1 MVVIS
6 NLLDSMCS
14 CLSDQ
19 ACGGAP
25 RYGFAAPPPSSSEDV
40 QMADA
45 PATGSASGPSP
56 TTDGRQSSSGSPTGS
71 IHINRSSSPRSSPSP
86 SHFLKFRGAS
96 GTEWQSLVRRT
107 SCGGAASAGSSTTR
121 PSSPSI
127 QDNNST
133 VMRCLDMDNAQMALA
148 HARQQVGARAHNHHK
163 RKASSDIF
171 RSRHD
176 AETMSASAESSSS
189 SDEPLQQ
196 QQQQQQQEV
205 SSERVASPVPLGGLC
220 APNLNGVVDNG
231 PLGVRS
237 LLRFPGLCFANPI
250 RGSSSFEDTVNEKS
264 SSTIDEA
271 DRPASPAYLL
281 EQELA
286 DKQRQPER
294 PMPLYASQQVV
305 PLADTGIDNGPICL
319 TDMIRQANAN
329 GGDGGAKKMRLTA
342 PSAPAAT
349 DAKPS
354 FAFSSSSDEEE
365 DASVESTPATMTEG
379 AESEAPVTPTALD
392 AYGAIGAS
400 TNTNANTASPL
411 STNVQSASAPTHQI
425 TPNFTPSTSRPHKQQ
440 RMKSPGAALSGGIQ
454 ALGSGPSVPELM
466 FAGSGLPEEAPVTPG
481 QVPMS
486 APPGATANVPVT
498 PEKPYFDV

>member
-14 CLSDQ
+14 CISDQ
-19 ACGGAP
+19 TCGGVP
-25 RYGFAAPPPSSSEDV
+25 RYDFAAPPSSSSEDV

-56 TTDGRQSSSGSPTGS
+56 TDGRQSSSGSPTGS
-71 IHINRSSSPRSSPSP
+71 LHSNRSSSPRSCPSP
-86 SHFLKFRGAS
+86 SHFLKFRGAN

-107 SCGGAASAGSSTTR
+107 SCAGASAGSSTSR

-127 QDNNST
+127 QDNNNNT

-148 HARQQVGARAHNHHK
+148 HARQQVGARAHSSNHAHK

-171 RSRHD
+171 RSRHN
-176 AETMSASAESSSS
+176 AETSPASAESSLS

-196 QQQQQQQEV
+196 MQQDA

-220 APNLNGVVDNG
+220 GPNLNGVVDNG

-250 RGSSSFEDTVNEKS
+250 RGSSSFDDNTNEKS
-264 SSTIDEA
+264 SSTTDETE
-271 DRPASPAYLL
+271 RSASPAYLL

-305 PLADTGIDNGPICL
+305 PIQADAGIDNGPISL
-319 TDMIRQANAN
+319 TDMIRQSN
-329 GGDGGAKKMRLTA
+329 GDGSKKMRLTA

-349 DAKPS
+349 DTNPS
-354 FAFSSSSDEEE
+354 FAFSSPSDEEEE

-379 AESEAPVTPTALD
+379 AEGEAPITPTALD
-392 AYGAIGAS
+392 AYDAVGTS
-400 TNTNANTASPL
+400 TTTNTASPP
-411 STNVQSASAPTHQI
+411 STNVQSASASAPTHQI
-425 TPNFTPSTSRPHKQQ
+425 TPNFTPSTSRPNKQQ
-440 RMKSPGAALSGGIQ
+440 RMKSPGAQGGGIQ
-454 ALGSGPSVPELM
+454 ALDSGPSVPELM
-466 FAGSGLPEEAPVTPG
+466 FAGGHQEEAPVTPG

-486 APPGATANVPVT
+486 APPTTTNVPVT

>member
-25 RYGFAAPPPSSSEDV
+25 RYGFAAAPPPSSSEDV

-45 PATGSASGPSP
+45 PAPTASVSSP
-56 TTDGRQSSSGSPTGS
+56 ATDGRQSSSGSPTGS
-71 IHINRSSSPRSSPSP
+71 LHSNRSSSPRSSPSP

-107 SCGGAASAGSSTTR
+107 SCGAGASAGSSTSR

-127 QDNNST
+127 QDNDST

-148 HARQQVGARAHNHHK
+148 HARQQVGARAQNNHHK

-176 AETMSASAESSSS
+176 AEASASAESSSS
-189 SDEPLQQ
+189 SDEPL
-196 QQQQQQQEV
+196 QQQQEV

-250 RGSSSFEDTVNEKS
+250 RGSSSFEDNVNEKS

-329 GGDGGAKKMRLTA
+329 GNDGGVKKMRLTA

-349 DAKPS
+349 VAKPS
-354 FAFSSSSDEEE
+354 FAFSSSSDEEEE

-379 AESEAPVTPTALD
+379 AEGEAPITPTALD
-392 AYGAIGAS
+392 AYGAS
-400 TNTNANTASPL
+400 TNTSTNTASPP

-425 TPNFTPSTSRPHKQQ
+425 TPNFTPSTSRPHKQP
-440 RMKSPGAALSGGIQ
+440 RMKSPGTALNGGGIQ

-466 FAGSGLPEEAPVTPG
+466 FAGSGHPEEAPVTPG

>member
-25 RYGFAAPPPSSSEDV
+25 RYGFAAPPPSEDV

-45 PATGSASGPSP
+45 PANTSGPSP

-71 IHINRSSSPRSSPSP
+71 THSNHSSSPRSSPSP
-86 SHFLKFRGAS
+86 SHFLKFRGAN

-107 SCGGAASAGSSTTR
+107 SCGGAASAGSATSR

-148 HARQQVGARAHNHHK
+148 HARQQVGARAHNNHHK

-171 RSRHD
+171 RSRHN
-176 AETMSASAESSSS
+176 AETTSASAESSSS

-196 QQQQQQQEV
+196 HDV

-220 APNLNGVVDNG
+220 APNLGGVVDNG

-250 RGSSSFEDTVNEKS
+250 RGSSSFDDNVNEQQPLS
-264 SSTIDEA
+264 HVHSAMDEA

-281 EQELA
+281 EQELS

-305 PLADTGIDNGPICL
+305 PIADTAIDNGPICL
-319 TDMIRQANAN
+319 TDMIRQVN
-329 GGDGGAKKMRLTA
+329 GNGNDGGAKKMRLTA

-349 DAKPS
+349 DAKPT

-365 DASVESTPATMTEG
+365 EASVESTPATMTEG
-379 AESEAPVTPTALD
+379 AEGEAPITPTALD
-392 AYGAIGAS
+392 AYGAIGTS
-400 TNTNANTASPL
+400 TNANTASPT

-425 TPNFTPSTSRPHKQQ
+425 TPNFTPSSSRPHKQQ
-440 RMKSPGAALSGGIQ
+440 RRKSPGALSGGIH

-466 FAGSGLPEEAPVTPG
+466 FAGGHQEEAPVTPG

-486 APPGATANVPVT
+486 APPGAAANVPVT
-498 PEKPYFDV
+498 PEKPSFDV

>member
-14 CLSDQ
+14 CISDQ
-19 ACGGAP
+19 ACGGGVP
-25 RYGFAAPPPSSSEDV
+25 RHDFAPPSFSEDV
-40 QMADA
+40 QMADDS
-45 PATGSASGPSP
+45 PANSSP

-71 IHINRSSSPRSSPSP
+71 THSNRSSNSRASPSP
-86 SHFLKFRGAS
+86 SHFLKFRGAH
-96 GTEWQSLVRRT
+96 GTDWHSLVRRT
-107 SCGGAASAGSSTTR
+107 SCGAAGAGADSSSTSR

-127 QDNNST
+127 QDSSNNST

-148 HARQQVGARAHNHHK
+148 HARQQVGARAQTNHHK

-171 RSRHD
+171 RSRHR
-176 AETMSASAESSSS
+176 TSASAESSSS
-189 SDEPLQQ
+189 SDEP
-196 QQQQQQQEV
+196 QQEAS
-205 SSERVASPVPLGGLC
+205 SSERVASPAPLGGLC
-220 APNLNGVVDNG
+220 APNLNGNG
-231 PLGVRS
+231 PMGVRS

-250 RGSSSFEDTVNEKS
+250 RGSSSFDDQHNVHEQS
-264 SSTIDEA
+264 LSTFDDEA

-319 TDMIRQANAN
+319 TDMIRQANAS
-329 GGDGGAKKMRLTA
+329 GGNDGAKKMRLTA

-365 DASVESTPATMTEG
+365 EDASVESTPATMTEG
-379 AESEAPVTPTALD
+379 AEGEAPITPTALD
-392 AYGAIGAS
+392 ADGAIGAS
-400 TNTNANTASPL
+400 TNASTNTASPPI
-411 STNVQSASAPTHQI
+411 TNVQSASAPTHQI

-440 RMKSPGAALSGGIQ
+440 RMKSPGAALNGGGIQ

-466 FAGSGLPEEAPVTPG
+466 FAGSGHPEEAPVTPG